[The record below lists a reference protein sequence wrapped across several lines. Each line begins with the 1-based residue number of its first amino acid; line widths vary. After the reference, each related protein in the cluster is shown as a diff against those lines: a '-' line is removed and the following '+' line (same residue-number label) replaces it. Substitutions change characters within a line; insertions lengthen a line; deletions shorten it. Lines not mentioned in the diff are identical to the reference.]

1 MSDWWADRLA
11 GKEAQPKTAPVVR
24 VGSTPPIAFNTVPP
38 PATVTE
44 APPTPQEQ
52 YMATQTA
59 VDPNEHTHTTMG
71 EAIRS
76 WKGGEAHRK
85 EAGNT
90 CPECGSG
97 NVFSRMAKG
106 AGSGI
111 NGNHPA
117 PRCYECG
124 WNGLYDQGIQANW
137 IMPQ

>member
-24 VGSTPPIAFNTVPP
+24 VGSTPPIMFNTVAP

-59 VDPNEHTHTTMG
+59 VDPNAQTTMG

-85 EAGNT
+85 EAGNK

-111 NGNHPA
+111 NGHHPA

-137 IMPQ
+137 IMPN

>member
-11 GKEAQPKTAPVVR
+11 GKEVQPKTAPEPR
-24 VGSTPPIAFNTVPP
+24 VGSTPPIRFAPTTPQAEVMQG
-38 PATVTE
+38 
-44 APPTPQEQ
+44 PPTPQQQ

-59 VDPNEHTHTTMG
+59 VDPSEQITIG

-85 EAGNT
+85 EANNL
-90 CPECGSG
+90 CPECGSS
-97 NVFSRMAKG
+97 NVFSRVSR
-106 AGSGI
+106 GSGTAV

-124 WNGLYDQGIQANW
+124 WNGLYDQGIEANW
-137 IMPQ
+137 VS